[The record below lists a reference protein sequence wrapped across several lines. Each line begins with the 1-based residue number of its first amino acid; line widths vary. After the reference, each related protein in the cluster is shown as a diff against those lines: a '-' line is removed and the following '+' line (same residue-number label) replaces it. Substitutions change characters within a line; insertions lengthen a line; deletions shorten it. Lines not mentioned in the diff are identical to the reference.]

1 MTVRSVAITNGGKIR
16 NDGNSD
22 ILQCYKEIQQVLR
35 PNESLFS
42 KFLLVS
48 GLRMREAI
56 TSFNL
61 IIKLQAEGNLGE
73 YFNTDLSALEHFK
86 FKDLFLRRAK
96 NCFITFIDPN
106 LVSEISSSTPLAYAQ
121 IRKRLL
127 NAKYGMRFN
136 EFRDFY
142 VTFILRNGIIEY
154 ECNMLQRRISPDSI
168 LTKFSRNKL
177 TTIKLLALTQL
188 VKVTLTQNSIIL
200 ALFWCGGWDLNPR
213 TPAR

>member
-1 MTVRSVAITNGGKIR
+1 MAVRSVAITNGGKIR

-22 ILQCYKEIQQVLR
+22 ILQYYKETQQVLR

-86 FKDLFLRRAK
+86 FKDLFLRRTK

-106 LVSEISSSTPLAYAQ
+106 LVSEISHSILLTYAQ
-121 IRKRLL
+121 IRKRLF
-127 NAKYGMRFN
+127 NAKYGMMFN
-136 EFRDFY
+136 EFIDFY
-142 VTFILRNGIIEY
+142 ATFMLKNGIIEY
-154 ECNMLQRRISPDSI
+154 ECNIEQR
-168 LTKFSRNKL
+168 
-177 TTIKLLALTQL
+177 AC
-188 VKVTLTQNSIIL
+188 VKSKIGVSWVCL
-200 ALFWCGGWDLNPR
+200 
-213 TPAR
+213 